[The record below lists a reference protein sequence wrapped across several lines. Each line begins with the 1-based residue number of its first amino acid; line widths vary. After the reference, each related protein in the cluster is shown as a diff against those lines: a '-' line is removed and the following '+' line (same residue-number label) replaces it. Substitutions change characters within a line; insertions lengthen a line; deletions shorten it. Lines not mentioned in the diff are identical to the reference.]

1 MFSQMGL
8 SYEEHKAR
16 PRRGRKTRT
25 RVPTQS
31 QMSTET
37 PSTYSR
43 GVDVG
48 ASSEAFAAELVEACE
63 STDSV
68 HDIEAKSAEDFFTE
82 RVTGGK
88 MGRNLIP
95 VRVGSG
101 SVKRWV
107 VREMTAACSRKD
119 TILARMARELLI
131 FPYSHNISN
140 IIVVAMAP
148 VGKAPTLI
156 YRVIN
161 MVGRRKNRNTC
172 AVEPSNSTRSSK
184 EARAGMTADVGVA
197 ATVVG
202 SLVALVISGMEFAM
216 KSPMKMVSLAGF
228 FYSDNVCIVL
238 VGRWDFGPK
247 P

>member
-16 PRRGRKTRT
+16 PRRGRKRRT

-48 ASSEAFAAELVEACE
+48 ASFEAFAAELAEACE
-63 STDSV
+63 STDSA
-68 HDIEAKSAEDFFTE
+68 HDVEAKSAEDFFTE

-107 VREMTAACSRKD
+107 VREMTAACGRKD
-119 TILARMARELLI
+119 TILACMARELLI

-161 MVGRRKNRNTC
+161 MVGRRKNRKTC

-202 SLVALVISGMEFAM
+202 SLAALVISGMEFAM
-216 KSPMKMVSLAGF
+216 KSSMKMVSLAGF
-228 FYSDNVCIVL
+228 FL
-238 VGRWDFGPK
+238 F
-247 P
+247 